1 MSGAITADRF
11 HELGAVELRLA
22 VDELLAE
29 YTGCL
34 DEERFEDW
42 PELFVDDGVY
52 KIMPRENFDR
62 GLPLATWLCE
72 SKGYMKDRVV
82 GIRRTSVYSPRL
94 VRRIV
99 SGLRILGWD
108 GDVLEV
114 RASYVAFETLIDEMT
129 RVFNTGQYRDRI
141 VVSDG
146 RLRFKEKLCV
156 FDSALVP
163 NSLIYPL

>member
-1 MSGAITADRF
+1 M
-11 HELGAVELRLA
+11 
-22 VDELLAE
+22 
-29 YTGCL
+29 
-34 DEERFEDW
+34 
-42 PELFVDDGVY
+42 
-52 KIMPRENFDR
+52 
-62 GLPLATWLCE
+62 
-72 SKGYMKDRVV
+72 
-82 GIRRTSVYSPRL
+82 
-94 VRRIV
+94 
-99 SGLRILGWD
+99 GLRILGWD

>member
-1 MSGAITADRF
+1 MTEISPADRF
-11 HELGAVELRLA
+11 RRLSALEMRLA
-22 VDELLAE
+22 VDELMAE

-42 PELFVDDGVY
+42 PDFFVEDAIY
-52 KIMPRENFDR
+52 KIVPRENFER

-82 GIRRTSVYSPRL
+82 AIRRTSVYAPRV
-94 VRRIV
+94 VRRVV
-99 SGLRILGWD
+99 SGLRIVGWT

-114 RASYVAFETLIDEMT
+114 RASYVAFETLLDEMT
-129 RVFNTGQYRDRI
+129 RVFNAGQYRDRI
-141 VVSDG
+141 VVSEG
-146 RLRFKEKLCV
+146 RLKFKEKLCI